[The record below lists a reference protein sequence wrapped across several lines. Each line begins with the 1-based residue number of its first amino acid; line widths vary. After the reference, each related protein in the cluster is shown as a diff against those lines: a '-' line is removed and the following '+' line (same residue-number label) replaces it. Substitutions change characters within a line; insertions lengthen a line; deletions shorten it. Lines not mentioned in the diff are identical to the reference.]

1 MTESEHKLLDARIER
16 LEREVSS
23 HKAPK
28 SKEGFWAN
36 PLLLAIIGATATAIV
51 GLLANQWQ
59 LDSSRQLERD
69 KLESSLILKAVES
82 SEPNQRVAALKFLAK
97 AGLITD
103 QSRKIEKL
111 TADEVP
117 QIQNRLPQ
125 NAGDASSLTDLIMQ
139 MNAAGKDTRI
149 AAVEQLIKTY
159 GTNSAAVELAL
170 ELLEPPKLDSLS
182 PSGRINVL
190 VFLRNTNE
198 VSWSP
203 ESIQRAE
210 KAIGNIRAGAA
221 SGTEIGNQTGE
232 ALSKLSAFLAKLKA

>member
-16 LEREVSS
+16 LELEVSS